1 MAFLNLRCVAL
12 LRTTRK
18 PKLKELEELPR
29 KERGSKPLLPFVLN
43 EKVLSMIKYMKQ
55 AGCAVNHN
63 IALAIAK
70 RIVSAND
77 RSLKKKNGNSLE
89 LSYTWCQS
97 LFR

>member
-1 MAFLNLRCVAL
+1 M
-12 LRTTRK
+12 
-18 PKLKELEELPR
+18 KELEELPR

-43 EKVLSMIKYMKQ
+43 EKVLSMIKNMKQ
-55 AGCAVNHN
+55 AGFAVNHN

-70 RIVSAND
+70 GIVLAND
-77 RSLKKKNGNSLE
+77 RSLFKKKKKKRNGNSLE

>member
-43 EKVLSMIKYMKQ
+43 EKVLSMVKNMKQ

-70 RIVSAND
+70 GIVLAND
-77 RSLKKKNGNSLE
+77 RSLFKKKKKKK
-89 LSYTWCQS
+89 W
-97 LFR
+97 